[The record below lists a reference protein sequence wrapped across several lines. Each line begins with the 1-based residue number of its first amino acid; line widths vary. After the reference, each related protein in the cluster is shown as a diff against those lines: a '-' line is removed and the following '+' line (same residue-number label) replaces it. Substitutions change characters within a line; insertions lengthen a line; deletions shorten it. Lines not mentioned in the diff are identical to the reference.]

1 MNHFRQQEIGID
13 YFTTKWIMTV
23 FTSFF
28 NFEALPPVLDYFFL
42 DGWKGIFKMAIA
54 ILKYLEYE
62 FKSMDLMAFAKFFR
76 ECKSYPF
83 KMRYLL

>member
-1 MNHFRQQEIGID
+1 
-13 YFTTKWIMTV
+13 MTV